1 MGGEGLAVEGLL
13 QAIQAGGNVAMIA
26 IAVAIYRHEIRLI
39 RLETKVDMHLDHE
52 ED

>member
-1 MGGEGLAVEGLL
+1 MEALL
-13 QAIQAGGNVAMIA
+13 QALAAGGNVALVA

-39 RLETKVDMHLDHE
+39 RLETLVRHIDK